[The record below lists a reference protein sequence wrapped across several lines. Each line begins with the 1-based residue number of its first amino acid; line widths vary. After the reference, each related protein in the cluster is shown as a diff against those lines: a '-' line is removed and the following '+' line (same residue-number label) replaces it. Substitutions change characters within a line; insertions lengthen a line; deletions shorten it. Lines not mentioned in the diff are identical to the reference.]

1 MRKVTVPEAGVS
13 TLFGAYDDNLRQ
25 LESLLNVRIRT
36 QGHEL
41 MVEGDAASTAKVARL
56 VEQLGELIGQG
67 HSISNNDVKTAAQLL
82 VEDASVDLR
91 EHFLKDGQL
100 RTAGKRRIA
109 AKSANQRRYL
119 EAIDQYDIVFGI
131 GPAGTAKS

>member
-41 MVEGDAASTAKVARL
+41 MALGTDADVEEGLELAQVVVVSPEQRGHASLGNRHLAHRRCAYSRISLRYKQLTANSH
-56 VEQLGELIGQG
+56 I
-67 HSISNNDVKTAAQLL
+67 NTLL
-82 VEDASVDLR
+82 PVRSR
-91 EHFLKDGQL
+91 
-100 RTAGKRRIA
+100 
-109 AKSANQRRYL
+109 
-119 EAIDQYDIVFGI
+119 
-131 GPAGTAKS
+131 

>member
-67 HSISNNDVKTAAQLL
+67 HSISNNDVKTAAQL
-82 VEDASVDLR
+82 VSDDGERIHGEQFVDVGLDLADLALHR
-91 EHFLKDGQL
+91 EQ
-100 RTAGKRRIA
+100 T
-109 AKSANQRRYL
+109 L
-119 EAIDQYDIVFGI
+119 EHDE
-131 GPAGTAKS
+131 